1 VPPPGVTLAQTPR
14 GSDECPRQD
23 SNLYAISGTGPSN
36 QPVYQ
41 FQHVGMRE
49 RVLGEG
55 LEPSQD
61 YSYRILNPARLP
73 FPPSE
78 LALASTEVRSASGA
92 EGNRTPDLL
101 NAIQAL
107 SQLSYSPGSARP
119 RSPDG
124 LDTTR
129 IVKKHCV
136 TGLTGLEPA
145 ASGVTDRHSNR
156 LSYSPPS
163 MSAPYQIPNQSGRP
177 DSNRRPSAWQA
188 DALPTELRPRPALSG
203 DPAPCSEL
211 RSSWC
216 PASAPTGNRTPVS
229 TLKEWRPDR

>member
-1 VPPPGVTLAQTPR
+1 MPTT
-14 GSDECPRQD
+14 
-23 SNLYAISGTGPSN
+23 
-36 QPVYQ
+36 
-41 FQHVGMRE
+41 
-49 RVLGEG
+49 G
-55 LEPSQD
+55 LEPVRHFWHWSLKPACLPISARGHARTSARRGTRTLTGLLLQD
-61 YSYRILNPARLP
+61 PESC
-73 FPPSE
+73 
-78 LALASTEVRSASGA
+78 ASTISAIRACSRDNRFQSASGA

-124 LDTTR
+124 LDTTH

-163 MSAPYQIPNQSGRP
+163 MVLPAPYPFRTRAGDRTRTGDLLHGKQTLYQLSYARDPP
-177 DSNRRPSAWQA
+177 C
-188 DALPTELRPRPALSG
+188 LRPALSARPG
-203 DPAPCSEL
+203 HPPA

-216 PASAPTGNRTPVS
+216 PVQRPHGESNPGLHLERVAS
-229 TLKEWRPDR
+229 